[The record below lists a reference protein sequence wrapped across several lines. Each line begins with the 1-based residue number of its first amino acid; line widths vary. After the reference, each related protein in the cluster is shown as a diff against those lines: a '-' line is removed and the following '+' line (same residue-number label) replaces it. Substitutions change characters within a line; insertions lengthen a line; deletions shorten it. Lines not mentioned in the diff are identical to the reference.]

1 MNPENNNSS
10 SLIHNLSFSLII
22 PVYNRPD
29 EVNECLQ
36 SLCKQSVKEFEVI
49 LADGSPT
56 DILQGVIN
64 NYTENLPG
72 LMHIHLPHLGISE
85 SRNLG
90 CEKAKGNFFIF
101 LDSDC
106 IIPPDYLLKAEEG
119 ILKDKLDAFGGPD
132 AADSSFTPIQKAI
145 NYTMTSYFTTG
156 GIRGKKKLLGTYHPR
171 SFNMGVSKAVF
182 DVTKGFSLLK
192 VSEDIDLS
200 IRILKA
206 GFKVGFI
213 QEAYVYH
220 KRRTSF
226 LKFFKQV
233 YRFGAG
239 RINLSL
245 LHKGELKLTHAFPSA
260 FQFLLLA
267 WIISAF
273 INSALF
279 LIITIFLI
287 IYFLSIF
294 IDSSLKN
301 KSIYIGLL
309 SIIAAIIQL
318 NGYGS
323 GFTRNFFEIYIL
335 RNRKGIV

>member
-1 MNPENNNSS
+1 MQD
-10 SLIHNLSFSLII
+10 SLFFSIVI

-36 SLCKQSVKEFEVI
+36 SLCKQSLKDFEVI

-56 DILQGVIN
+56 DILKSVISN
-64 NYTENLPG
+64 QSSVISQKIT
-72 LMHIHLPHLGISE
+72 HIHVPNLGISE

-90 CEKAKGNFFIF
+90 CEKAEGNFFIF

-106 IIPPDYLLKAEEG
+106 IIPPDYLLKASEG
-119 ILKDKLDAFGGPD
+119 ILKQHLDAFGGPD
-132 AADSSFTPIQKAI
+132 AAESSFTSVQKAI

-156 GIRGKKKLLGTYHPR
+156 GIRGKKNQFGPYHPR
-171 SFNMGVSKAVF
+171 SFNMGISKEVF
-182 DVTKGFSLLK
+182 VRTGGFSSIK

-200 IRILKA
+200 IRIIKE
-206 GFKVGFI
+206 GFKVGLI

-220 KRRTSF
+220 KRRTNF
-226 LKFFKQV
+226 VKFFSQV

-239 RINLSL
+239 RINMSV
-245 LHKGELKLTHAFPSA
+245 LHKGELKLIHVAPAA
-260 FQFLLLA
+260 FQMFLLL
-267 WIISAF
+267 WVISVF
-273 INSALF
+273 INTYLF
-279 LIITIFLI
+279 LFFSGFLA

-294 IDSSLKN
+294 IDSSVKN

-309 SIIAAIIQL
+309 SILAAVIQF

-323 GFTRNFFEIYIL
+323 GFIRNFFEVYIL
-335 RNRKGIV
+335 RKKKGII